1 MRQRNSILPIV
12 FITLTREQFFPLR
25 FSNGERYIMS
35 MQNIASFALNNA
47 FNVASNPAAGQAQQA
62 AGSFMTGA
70 QIFAQEASMYPP
82 GSPYQDMLG
91 STAQIMAGVG
101 QIANVGPILQSYQLR
116 KQQEALLLGGL
127 GGAGGLG
134 GGLGGALGGLG
145 GLGGAQAGVPAAG
158 AQQAGPQQLLMM
170 LFALLSA
177 AVQGRMGTPQ

>member
-1 MRQRNSILPIV
+1 
-12 FITLTREQFFPLR
+12 
-25 FSNGERYIMS
+25 MS

-127 GGAGGLG
+127 GGAGPFGKLAARGFPAVVGERAAERRVG
-134 GGLGGALGGLG
+134 GVSRRPANRGRHPARQRGGMAGGISFAVGRRGDYCL
-145 GLGGAQAGVPAAG
+145 ARP
-158 AQQAGPQQLLMM
+158 
-170 LFALLSA
+170 LFS
-177 AVQGRMGTPQ
+177 R